1 MLYLGCTWGLTD
13 VDEMSLTQC
22 VRVCKVLKRDF
33 PVLVGPRLPEAWP
46 HVFLCVPWVM
56 CVICPFSASV
66 QVRPSPELE
75 ARSLARNSFKSPV
88 QNAAVAVIRAVPL
101 LERH

>member
-56 CVICPFSASV
+56 CVICPFRASV
-66 QVRPSPELE
+66 QVL
-75 ARSLARNSFKSPV
+75 SFKSPV